1 MSARYSRTTL
11 IAMLYMATGVFIFCV
26 LDALTKR
33 LTEQYDTWQIIFLSR
48 VVTTILILSLVMRQ
62 HRSIQP
68 LKSDHLKTHILR
80 SLLVIATT
88 WTFFEC
94 LRYIALADAIAI
106 AFAAPL
112 FMTALSGPLLK
123 EKVGW
128 RRWSAVLIGF
138 VGVLIAVRPG
148 AEGISYGTFLA
159 LCAAA
164 SYALL
169 QLWLRPLAGRES
181 SHNIIFYTTFFSG
194 SMAMPFA
201 LYYWETPDLTGWLI
215 VLAQGCC
222 STLGQTCMIRAFRQ
236 GEASMLAPFEYT
248 ALIWAG
254 LMGYIFWDETPTT
267 QVLIGAA
274 LIIVCAIYIAHREAR
289 KKEA

>member
-1 MSARYSRTTL
+1 MSVQYSRTTI
-11 IAMLYMATGVFIFCV
+11 IAMLYMAAGVFCFCV

-33 LTEQYDTWQIIFLSR
+33 LTDDYDTWQIIFLSR
-48 VVTTILILSLVMRQ
+48 VVTTILILGIVTRQ
-62 HRSIQP
+62 HRSIRP
-68 LKSDHLKTHILR
+68 LRSAHVKTHILR
-80 SLLVIATT
+80 SILVIATT

-94 LRYIALADAIAI
+94 LRYITLADAVAI

-123 EKVGW
+123 EQVGW

-138 VGVLIAVRPG
+138 IGVIIAVRPG
-148 AEGISYGTFLA
+148 AEGIGYGTFLA

-169 QLWLRPLAGRES
+169 QLWLRPLSGREVG
-181 SHNIIFYTTFFSG
+181 HNIIFYTTLFSG
-194 SMAMPFA
+194 LLAMPMA
-201 LYYWETPDLTGWLI
+201 LYYWIWPDATGWTI

-222 STLGQTCMIRAFRQ
+222 STIGQTCMIRAFRQ

-248 ALIWAG
+248 GLVWAVLFG
-254 LMGYIFWDETPTT
+254 WIFWAELPTM
-267 QVLIGAA
+267 QVLAGAA
-274 LIIVCAIYIAHREAR
+274 IIIACAIYIAHREA
-289 KKEA
+289 KKKA